1 MFEMTV
7 NPGFSDTDALGH
19 INNTR
24 LPVWFENA
32 RDPIFRIFTPEV
44 DLESW
49 PLILAH
55 LSIDFTGQ
63 IYFGEDV
70 RVTTEVEK
78 IGNSSVT
85 LRQCA
90 WQREQCVAASTAVMV
105 HFSYHDNCSQR
116 IPDVIRHQLQ
126 RHLIHPPEQQSN

>member
-1 MFEMTV
+1 MFETKLQ
-7 NPGFSDTDALGH
+7 PAFSDTDALGH

-32 RDPIFRIFTPEV
+32 REPIFRLFSPTL
-44 DLESW
+44 DLDNW

-63 IYFGEDV
+63 IFFDQAV
-70 RVTTEVEK
+70 TITTEVEK
-78 IGNSSVT
+78 IGNSSLT

-90 WQREQCVAASTAVMV
+90 WQADQCVASCSAVLV
-105 HFSYHDNCSQR
+105 HFDYATNHSKS
-116 IPDVIRHQLQ
+116 IPGDIRQMLAK
-126 RHLIHPPEQQSN
+126 HLIQPPA

>member
-1 MFEMTV
+1 MFQEKI

-19 INNTR
+19 INNTK

-32 RDPIFRIFTPEV
+32 REPVFRIFTPTL
-44 DLESW
+44 DLKNW

-63 IYFGEDV
+63 IYFGKDV
-70 RVTTEVEK
+70 TVTTEIEK
-78 IGNSSVT
+78 LGNSSLT

-90 WQREQCVAASTAVMV
+90 WQDEQCVAACTAVMV
-105 HFSYHDNCSQR
+105 HFDYRSNKSKS
-116 IPDVIRHQLQ
+116 IPEDIRAVLEE
-126 RHLIHPPEQQSN
+126 HLIHQPH

>member
-1 MFEMTV
+1 MFEMII

-32 RDPIFRIFTPEV
+32 REPVFRIFTPEI
-44 DLESW
+44 DLENW

-55 LSIDFTGQ
+55 LAIDFTGQ
-63 IYFGEDV
+63 IYFGKQV
-70 RVTTEVEK
+70 KITTEIEK
-78 IGNSSVT
+78 VGNSSLT

-90 WQREQCVAASTAVMV
+90 WQDDACVAVSSAVMV
-105 HFSYHDNCSQR
+105 HFDYHSNGSRR
-116 IPDVIRHQLQ
+116 IPDAIRHQLE
-126 RHLIHPPEQQSN
+126 RHLIHPPEQES